1 MFFGRHRRSPVDAA
15 SRRRG
20 MLQVRNGWRRARAR
34 SIDAPIADAPRQLP
48 AAPFIPRGAVPY

>member
-20 MLQVRNGWRRARAR
+20 MLQVRNGWRRPGAR
-34 SIDAPIADAPRQLP
+34 SVRAAIADAPRQ
-48 AAPFIPRGAVPY
+48 

>member
-20 MLQVRNGWRRARAR
+20 MLQVRNGWRRPGALSVDAR
-34 SIDAPIADAPRQLP
+34 IADAPRQWP
-48 AAPFIPRGAVPY
+48 AVPFIPRGAAPY

>member
-20 MLQVRNGWRRARAR
+20 MLQVRNGWRRLRGR
-34 SIDAPIADAPRQLP
+34 SIDTAIADAPRQLP
-48 AAPFIPRGAVPY
+48 AAPFIPHGAAPY

>member
-20 MLQVRNGWRRARAR
+20 MLQVRNGWRRLRAR
-34 SIDAPIADAPRQLP
+34 SIDTVIADASRQLP
-48 AAPFIPRGAVPY
+48 ATPFIPHGAAPY